1 MFMEI
6 FNLYAPAI
14 MKLLAIAV
22 FGALG
27 ILLGR
32 LLNTEV
38 KQTIAKNAMLFVEQ
52 TVKDLHG
59 EEKISIKIDKYREK
73 RSLNANAYAWK
84 LLTEIANVVRSSKD
98 EVYLE
103 MLKRYGQSEIISV
116 LAHIPIGE
124 YVKYCE
130 EAGESKLNGKLFKH
144 YKVYKGSSEFDSRE
158 MSIFLDGVVSE
169 AKEMGIQTMT
179 PDEVARLKAIWGE

>member
-1 MFMEI
+1 MYELTGKIQGLSQDFASRRITLTLTVNEEAAAK
-6 FNLYAPAI
+6 NLYDE
-14 MKLLAIAV
+14 
-22 FGALG
+22 
-27 ILLGR
+27 
-32 LLNTEV
+32 LN
-38 KQTIAKNAMLFVEQ
+38 
-52 TVKDLHG
+52 G
-59 EEKISIKIDKYREK
+59 EEKLSVKIDKYREK

-84 LLTEIANVVRSSKD
+84 LMTEIANRVRTSKD

-116 LAHIPIGE
+116 LAHIPIKE

-158 MSIFLDGVVSE
+158 MSIFIDGIVSE
-169 AKEMGIQTMT
+169 AKELEIQTMT
-179 PDEVARLKAIWGE
+179 PNEVERLKALWGE